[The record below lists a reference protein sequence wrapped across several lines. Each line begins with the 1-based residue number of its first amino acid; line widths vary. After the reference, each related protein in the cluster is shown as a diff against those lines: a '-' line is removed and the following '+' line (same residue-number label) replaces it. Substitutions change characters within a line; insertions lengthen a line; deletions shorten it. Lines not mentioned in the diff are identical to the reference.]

1 VSDAPILV
9 IWRDAWFEFDHDE
22 TEERADYLVETVGW
36 IVDDGPKFLS
46 IAQERLPNGDGFRA
60 VTHIPKSC
68 VVNNHQE
75 GLTWLTPRAGNVGRT
90 EP

>member
-22 TEERADYLVETVGW
+22 TEERTDYLVETVGW
-36 IVDDGPKFLS
+36 VVNDGPKFLS

-60 VTHIPKSC
+60 VTHIPVSTIETRK
-68 VVNNHQE
+68 E
-75 GLTWLTPRAGNVGRT
+75 FA
-90 EP
+90 